1 MTMVFLTWRFWRLE
15 EKLFLN
21 YIGSNVAILITK
33 IRKKGNNLIKLGVS
47 SYERNLM
54 ILTDIQI
61 LFENI

>member
-33 IRKKGNNLIKLGVS
+33 LERKEI
-47 SYERNLM
+47 
-54 ILTDIQI
+54 I
-61 LFENI
+61 